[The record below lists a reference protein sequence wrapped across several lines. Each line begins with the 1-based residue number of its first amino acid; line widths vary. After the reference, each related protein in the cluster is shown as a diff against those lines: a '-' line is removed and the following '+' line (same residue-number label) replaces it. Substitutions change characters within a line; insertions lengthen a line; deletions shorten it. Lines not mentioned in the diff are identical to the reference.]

1 MPNVPCLWLFQ
12 GLVASHLQWW
22 RADATA
28 TLLLMLLVLLLV
40 LLLMPQ
46 LRVSFVA
53 ANGYALLVEDQ
64 PPDSLLL
71 HEQT

>member
-12 GLVASHLQWW
+12 GLAASHLQWW

-28 TLLLMLLVLLLV
+28 TLV

-46 LRVSFVA
+46 LPMSFVA
-53 ANGYALLVEDQ
+53 ANGYVLLVEDQ

>member
-12 GLVASHLQWW
+12 GLVANHLQWW
-22 RADATA
+22 RADAIA

-46 LRVSFVA
+46 LRVSSVA
-53 ANGYALLVEDQ
+53 ANGYVEDQ

-71 HEQT
+71 HEQTW